1 MDIQH
6 KKNKYNKKTLD
17 SIIYNKNKLIDI
29 ISCPICL
36 EKYKHPRNLKCG
48 HPFCT
53 TCLHMIN
60 INNEITCPICRKITK
75 FDKNNFIIDLPTNS
89 TLVSIIDESNIKIE
103 DSKLKLKRSK
113 SVDSFTIFKKN
124 VIKRNIFYNEVA
136 QPNVKNIRNN
146 YIINCDRDYDIDYD
160 RECCS
165 FQ

>member
-1 MDIQH
+1 MEIEN
-6 KKNKYNKKTLD
+6 KKKYYYNKKSLD
-17 SIIYNKNKLIDI
+17 LIVYNKNKLIDI

-60 INNEITCPICRKITK
+60 INSEITCPLCRLTTK
-75 FDKNNFIIDLPTNS
+75 FDKNNLLIDLPINA
-89 TLVSIIDESNIKIE
+89 TLISIIDETQTKINNTN
-103 DSKLKLKRSK
+103 LKLRRSK
-113 SVDSFTIFKKN
+113 SVDSFTNFKKN
-124 VIKRNIFYNEVA
+124 SIKRNIFYNE
-136 QPNVKNIRNN
+136 NVKSDINNTDKN
-146 YIINCDRDYDIDYD
+146 YIVECE

>member
-1 MDIQH
+1 MEIQH

-60 INNEITCPICRKITK
+60 INNEITCPVCRQITK
-75 FDKNNFIIDLPTNS
+75 FDENNLLIHLPINS
-89 TLVSIIDESNIKIE
+89 ILVSIIDESRVKI
-103 DSKLKLKRSK
+103 DNPDLKLKRSK
-113 SVDSFTIFKKN
+113 SVDSFTTFKKN
-124 VIKRNIFYNEVA
+124 IIKRNIFYNEA
-136 QPNVKNIRNN
+136 TQSNINN
-146 YIINCDRDYDIDYD
+146 IENGYIVECD

>member
-1 MDIQH
+1 MEIQH
-6 KKNKYNKKTLD
+6 KKNKYNKKTID

-60 INNEITCPICRKITK
+60 INNEITCPVCRQITK
-75 FDKNNFIIDLPTNS
+75 FDENNLLIHLPINS
-89 TLVSIIDESNIKIE
+89 ILVSIIDESNTKTE
-103 DSKLKLKRSK
+103 NSNLKLKRSK
-113 SVDSFTIFKKN
+113 SVDSFTTFKKN
-124 VIKRNIFYNEVA
+124 VAKRNIFYNEIT
-136 QPNVKNIRNN
+136 QPNITNIDNN
-146 YIINCDRDYDIDYD
+146 YIVECD

>member
-1 MDIQH
+1 MEIQH
-6 KKNKYNKKTLD
+6 KKNKYNKKTID

-60 INNEITCPICRKITK
+60 INNEITCPVCRQITK
-75 FDKNNFIIDLPTNS
+75 FDENNLLIHLPINS
-89 TLVSIIDESNIKIE
+89 ILVSIIDESNTKIE
-103 DSKLKLKRSK
+103 NSNLKLKRSK
-113 SVDSFTIFKKN
+113 SVDSFTTFKKN
-124 VIKRNIFYNEVA
+124 IIKRNIFYNEST
-136 QPNVKNIRNN
+136 QPNITNTEND
-146 YIINCDRDYDIDYD
+146 YIVECE

>member
-1 MDIQH
+1 MEIQH
-6 KKNKYNKKTLD
+6 KKNYKYNKKTLD

-60 INNEITCPICRKITK
+60 INNEITCPVCRQITK
-75 FDKNNFIIDLPTNS
+75 FDENNLLIHLPINS
-89 TLVSIIDESNIKIE
+89 ILVSIIDESNTKIE
-103 DSKLKLKRSK
+103 KKDLKLKRSK
-113 SVDSFTIFKKN
+113 SVDSFTTFKKN
-124 VIKRNIFYNEVA
+124 IIKRNIFYNEA
-136 QPNVKNIRNN
+136 TQPNITNTDND
-146 YIINCDRDYDIDYD
+146 YIVECD

>member
-1 MDIQH
+1 MEIQH

-60 INNEITCPICRKITK
+60 INNEITCPICRQITK
-75 FDKNNFIIDLPTNS
+75 FDENNLLIHLPINS
-89 TLVSIIDESNIKIE
+89 ILVSIIDESNTKTE
-103 DSKLKLKRSK
+103 NSNLKLKRSK
-113 SVDSFTIFKKN
+113 SVDSFTTFKKN
-124 VIKRNIFYNEVA
+124 IIKRNIFYNEA
-136 QPNVKNIRNN
+136 TQPNITNTDND
-146 YIINCDRDYDIDYD
+146 YIVECD